1 VEIAVSIL
9 SGLSWWLVI
18 MALVTASG
26 PLGLSAFL
34 PDRQTTFVN
43 RAETKRIHMTPV
55 LPVTDTWPAADFSL
69 ERVISETEE
78 AGPVNLRRY
87 TVKLLSRYQ
96 YISGKSNDIWCKSLL
111 ITGRSETE
119 FHMLNNPD
127 HAARVLSTI
136 NPTAVMLGLN
146 DNIERDADDA
156 KRVLT
161 EWFQQRWPEKTQWE
175 RA

>member
-1 VEIAVSIL
+1 
-9 SGLSWWLVI
+9 
-18 MALVTASG
+18 
-26 PLGLSAFL
+26 
-34 PDRQTTFVN
+34 
-43 RAETKRIHMTPV
+43 
-55 LPVTDTWPAADFSL
+55 
-69 ERVISETEE
+69 
-78 AGPVNLRRY
+78 
-87 TVKLLSRYQ
+87 
-96 YISGKSNDIWCKSLL
+96 
-111 ITGRSETE
+111 
-119 FHMLNNPD
+119 MLNNPD

>member
-1 VEIAVSIL
+1 
-9 SGLSWWLVI
+9 

-55 LPVTDTWPAADFSL
+55 LPVTDTWQAADFSL

-96 YISGKSNDIWCKSLL
+96 YISGKSNDI
-111 ITGRSETE
+111 
-119 FHMLNNPD
+119 
-127 HAARVLSTI
+127 
-136 NPTAVMLGLN
+136 
-146 DNIERDADDA
+146 
-156 KRVLT
+156 
-161 EWFQQRWPEKTQWE
+161 
-175 RA
+175 